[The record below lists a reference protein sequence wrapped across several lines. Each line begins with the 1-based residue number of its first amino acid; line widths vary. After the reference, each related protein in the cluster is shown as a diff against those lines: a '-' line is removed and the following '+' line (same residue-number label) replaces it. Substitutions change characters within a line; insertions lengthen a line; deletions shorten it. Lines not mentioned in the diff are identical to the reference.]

1 MTKTSAKTMY
11 NKSHKRFESL
21 LHPQTPPSSD
31 FSILRQYTSES
42 LWLLWYIVLALVQI
56 NVVPNICLNESPNII
71 LLSELY
77 IMKNLALSC
86 SFLLLN
92 FPFLFSKRVKDT
104 PPPNDGWRLR
114 RLKRI
119 LAIRVKQPVG
129 NYTLV
134 KNGRLPSEKAI
145 PQSLLSNA
153 VSV

>member
-1 MTKTSAKTMY
+1 MY
-11 NKSHKRFESL
+11 NKSHKRFESLLHPQTPPSSDSSILRLL

-56 NVVPNICLNESPNII
+56 NVVPNVCLNESPNII

-86 SFLLLN
+86 SYLLLN

-119 LAIRVKQPVG
+119 LAIRVDSQ
-129 NYTLV
+129 L
-134 KNGRLPSEKAI
+134 AI
-145 PQSLLSNA
+145 IR
-153 VSV
+153 